1 MNDLN
6 KFILLEQAASKLRT
20 IRTRTWLMLAAVAL
34 GFVALLFWAGMA
46 LLTWLWAE
54 APAMS
59 EAGKRLAGDALTQF
73 EQAAPGLKKEVEQW
87 APSVKQQLDRWL
99 PGESET
105 LPANDVSGVDIGP
118 VPRFPGLVRTYFV
131 RDAKTIEAR
140 YSGRA
145 SFEAVLK
152 YYTQGFAAAGYTQE
166 VITAATE
173 AEQHRFRRGREAVDL
188 TLTRRSVGRVELR
201 LTTRMDR

>member
-6 KFILLEQAASKLRT
+6 KFILLEQTASKLRT

-34 GFVALLFWAGMA
+34 GFIALLFWAGMA

-59 EAGKRLAGDALTQF
+59 EAGKRLAGDTLSQF

-87 APSVKQQLDRWL
+87 APGVKQQLDRWL

-118 VPRFPGLVRTYFV
+118 VPRFPGLVRTYFA

-152 YYTQGFAAAGYTQE
+152 YYTQGFATAGYTQE
-166 VITAATE
+166 VITATSE
-173 AEQHRFRRGREAVDL
+173 AEQHRFRRAEMSVDL
-188 TLTRRSVGRVELR
+188 SLMRRPDGRVELR
-201 LTTRMDR
+201 LKTQEGR